1 MPAEHGSGEGV
12 DEDGRHHVRIEPD
25 GRGREHSGD
34 GAEQG
39 REPPAEREHP
49 RDAHPDEPCL
59 LGVDGRRAQ
68 REPDLRELEEAPEEE
83 DDSERDGDRADVVRR
98 DDDASD
104 VVRLRPERALQLL
117 RLAAPLPDDE
127 AVDRDEEPDRDDD
140 DPQDAPALDR
150 PDDDPVDA
158 DAADERDDERRD
170 ERRPVAPA
178 VVERERPGD
187 VGRERRHLPLGEVD
201 DPRRAVDDHE
211 REREQRV
218 DAARGEAGDDLLHEV
233 REGGED
239 HQ

>member
-1 MPAEHGSGEGV
+1 MFGSSPTVGAVSIPATAPSRAASPQPSASIHVTRTPTSRASSGLTAAARSASPTFV
-12 DEDGRHHVRIEPD
+12 NWKRPH
-25 GRGREHSGD
+25 
-34 GAEQG
+34 
-39 REPPAEREHP
+39 
-49 RDAHPDEPCL
+49 
-59 LGVDGRRAQ
+59 RRS
-68 REPDLRELEEAPEEE
+68 DDPEC
-83 DDSERDGDRADVVRR
+83 DGDRADVVRR

-127 AVDRDEEPDRDDD
+127 AVDRDEEPDRDDH
-140 DPQDAPALDR
+140 DPQDASALDR
-150 PDDDPVDA
+150 ADDDPVDA
-158 DAADERDDERRD
+158 DAAYERDDERRD
-170 ERRPVAPA
+170 EGGPVAPT